1 MNVDLFTASG
11 TKKGTLALPASMF
24 EAAVNR
30 GLMHLALVRQQSN
43 RRAPIAH
50 VKHRGEVVGST
61 KKMYQQK
68 HTGNARRGPI
78 RSPLLKGGGKAFGP
92 RSEAN
97 FTKDMPK
104 KMRRAALFSC
114 LSYKAKTGH
123 IVGLESYPNEIKT
136 KTLVTLLKKLPVEYG
151 RKVVLVTAGS
161 HRGLELSARNV
172 HNVKTLHAQY
182 LNPEDIL
189 GAKLIVFLADS
200 VPLAEKTFASA
211 VDRSSKKLGVVAVVS
226 EEKKAEKAEKAEK
239 KAAKKPLKE
248 NAKKAPAP
256 KKPSA
261 KKKAA

>member
-1 MNVDLFTASG
+1 MNVDLYTATG
-11 TKKGTLALPASMF
+11 TKKGTLVLPASMF
-24 EAAVNR
+24 EVPVNR

-97 FTKDMPK
+97 FTKNMPK

-114 LSYKAKTGH
+114 LSYKAKTGS
-123 IVGLESYPNEIKT
+123 IVGLENYPNEIKT

-151 RKVVLVTAGS
+151 RKIVLVTAGS
-161 HRGLELSARNV
+161 HRSLELSARNV
-172 HNVKTLHAQY
+172 ENVKTLHAQY

-189 GAKLIVFLADS
+189 GAKLIVLLSDAVS
-200 VPLAEKTFASA
+200 VAEKTFTSA
-211 VDRSSKKLGVVAVVS
+211 IDRSSKQVPGEV
-226 EEKKAEKAEKAEK
+226 
-239 KAAKKPLKE
+239 AAKPKTEVEIKE
-248 NAKKAPAP
+248 PKEPKAKKEKSVAP
-256 KKPSA
+256 KPAKVPT
-261 KKKAA
+261 KKKVA

>member
-24 EAAVNR
+24 EAAINR

-114 LSYKAKTGH
+114 LSYKAKTGAV
-123 IVGLESYPNEIKT
+123 VGLENYPNEVKT
-136 KTLVTLLKKLPVEYG
+136 KTLVTLLKKLPFDYG

-161 HRGLELSARNV
+161 NRSLELSARNIE
-172 HNVKTLHAQY
+172 NVKTLHVQY

-200 VPLAEKTFASA
+200 IPVAEKTFTSA
-211 VDRSSKKLGVVAVVS
+211 VDRSSKQIDEVQKEKAAKPEKKEKPVKEKIVK
-226 EEKKAEKAEKAEK
+226 EKKAPSK
-239 KAAKKPLKE
+239 AKKPATKQ
-248 NAKKAPAP
+248 P
-256 KKPSA
+256 KKTS
-261 KKKAA
+261 